1 MHTEEEL
8 RVAEHEVEVEEQ
20 HKQEEQHEVGNSSP
34 DMIVDEAAADEQVL
48 TSRRFS
54 FSWPSRAQLLTWLP
68 FFLVILLGA
77 VLRFWGLGDKP
88 LHHDESLHAYFS
100 LLLMRFN
107 MEQWSGCFNGTL
119 SAYCYHYDPL
129 THGPFQFH
137 AIAFVYKISQWLG
150 ASDNG

>member
-68 FFLVILLGA
+68 FFLVILLGV

-100 LLLMRFN
+100 LQLLNN
-107 MEQWSGCFNGTL
+107 MAHWTWCINPPPQGYS
-119 SAYCYHYDPL
+119 CYIYTPL
-129 THGPFQFH
+129 LHGPFQFH
-137 AIAFVYKISQWLG
+137 FI
-150 ASDNG
+150 